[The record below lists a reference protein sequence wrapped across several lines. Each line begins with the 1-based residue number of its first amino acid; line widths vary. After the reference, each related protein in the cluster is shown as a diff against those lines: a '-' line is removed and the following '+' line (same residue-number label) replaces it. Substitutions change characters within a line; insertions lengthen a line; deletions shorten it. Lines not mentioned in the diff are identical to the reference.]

1 MDVLK
6 TNPLFQGIQYI
17 HGDFSDESTLLRIN
31 VKEAERILILADRS
45 ESFSDLEIDSRTVLA
60 VLTIENLNP
69 SLYCAAELLDSKFEK
84 HLSLAH
90 CDEIILTNVY
100 ERNLIV
106 SASNGT
112 GVSHVLRELI
122 NGPGGKGLE
131 IVDIPSEFV
140 GKTYYD
146 LALSF
151 KGDPLLIGLLE
162 NTGNFVN
169 RKKKALSEAQKNPDM
184 RKIVANLQK
193 VKSLESN
200 KPVIAPGKNNIIL
213 NHTKAVVIYSNTER
227 GA

>member
-6 TNPLFQGIQYI
+6 TNPIFQGVHYI
-17 HGDFSDESTLLRIN
+17 HGDFSDESTLLRVNI
-31 VKEAERILILADRS
+31 KKADRS

-90 CDEIILTNVY
+90 CDEKILTNVY

-106 SASNGT
+106 SASSGT

-122 NGPGGKGLE
+122 NGPGGQGLE
-131 IVDIPSEFV
+131 IIDIPKEFV

-146 LALSF
+146 LARSF
-151 KGDPLLIGLLE
+151 NGNPLLIGLLE
-162 NTGNFVN
+162 NTGNFIS
-169 RKKKALSEAQKNPDM
+169 RKKEALAEAQKNPDM
-184 RKIVANLQK
+184 KKIVENLQK
-193 VKSLESN
+193 VKTLESN
-200 KPVIAPGKNNIIL
+200 KAVIAPQKTHIIVS
-213 NHTKAVVIYSNTER
+213 HTKAVVIFSNADQ